1 MAREANWLDRA
12 IGWAS
17 PNRQLRRMRDR
28 AALTV
33 LAQYYEAAGASR
45 RTKGWRRPSGDPNA
59 PSGLSLSR
67 LRDAARNLVRNNG
80 HAESAIGIIPDDT
93 IGWGI
98 LPSARHE
105 AWQRWTKST
114 DIDADGRCNLVG
126 IEHTVM
132 RTVVESGECLV
143 RRRFRRPSD
152 GLALPLQLQVLEP
165 DYIDS
170 GKHMPLANGGKIIRG
185 IEFNAIGRR
194 VAYWLFPEHPG
205 SIITSTVT
213 MRFGL
218 STRVPASE
226 ILHIYRPQ
234 RPEQVRGVSWFAPVL
249 IRFND
254 FDEFAD
260 ATLMKQKIAA
270 CLAVISSDVDSTAP
284 LLGAEDPAEEKND
297 LLEPGMILNIAP
309 GRSVDVVNP
318 PTVRDYADYSKTTL
332 HEIAAGIGVTP
343 EDLTGDYS
351 DMNFSAARMSRLR
364 HWSRVKGWRWRMLV
378 PQLLNPLWSWAMQVA
393 AIAGLD
399 VIESTGW
406 TAPPLPMIE
415 PDKEGLAITRNIRA
429 GIMTP
434 SEALRE
440 RGYVPGE
447 FWDEYQEDFEDQD
460 RRGLTT
466 DSDARKMTTQGQF
479 QQDAAPGSGAGPEPP
494 AGPNDSEFGE
504 YLSIS
509 NAAERFDL
517 NPETLRQWVRKGA
530 LAHKRI
536 GPDPGLIRVRAQDLA
551 NSAIQS
557 DTSP

>member
-1 MAREANWLDRA
+1 MAAANWLDRT

-17 PNRQLRRMRDR
+17 PQWQLRRMRGR
-28 AALTV
+28 VAVAAL
-33 LAQYYEAAGASR
+33 ARYYEAAGVSR
-45 RTKGWRRPSGDPNA
+45 RTKGWRRPSGDANS
-59 PSGLSLSR
+59 PSALSLSR
-67 LRDAARNLVRNNG
+67 LRDAARHLVRNNG
-80 HAESAIGIIPDDT
+80 HAESAIGTIVDDT
-93 IGWGI
+93 VGWGI

-105 AWQRWTKST
+105 AWRRWTEST
-114 DIDADGRCNLVG
+114 DIDADGRCDLAG

-165 DYIDS
+165 DYIDT
-170 GKHMPLANGGKIIRG
+170 GKHWPLANGGKIIRG
-185 IEFNAIGRR
+185 VEFNPIGRR

-218 STRVPASE
+218 SVRVPASE
-226 ILHIYRPQ
+226 ILHVYRPQ
-234 RPEQVRGVSWFAPVL
+234 RPGQVRGVPWFAPVL

-270 CLAVISSDVDSTAP
+270 CLAVISSDVEGNAP
-284 LLGAEDPAEEKND
+284 LLGAEDTAEEKHD

-318 PTVRDYADYSKTTL
+318 PTVREYADYAKTTL
-332 HEIAAGIGVTP
+332 REIAAGIGVSV
-343 EDLTGDYS
+343 EDLTGDYA
-351 DMNFSAARMSRLR
+351 DINFSAARMSRLR
-364 HWSRVKGWRWRMLV
+364 HWARVYGWRWRMLV
-378 PQLLNPLWSWAMQVA
+378 PQFLNPLWAWAMQVSTL
-393 AIAGLD
+393 AGLD
-399 VIESTGW
+399 AIEGTSW

-415 PDKEGLAITRNIRA
+415 PDKEGLAINRNIRA

-440 RGYVPGE
+440 RGYVPDE
-447 FWDEYQEDFEDQD
+447 FWDEYQSDFEDQD

-466 DSDARKMTTQGQF
+466 DSDARKMTQAGMAQM
-479 QQDAAPGSGAGPEPP
+479 QSAPGNGAGPTPNRDAIDIEP
-494 AGPNDSEFGE
+494 GE

-509 NAAERFDL
+509 NAAERFGL

-530 LAHKRI
+530 IAHQRI
-536 GPDPGLIRVRAQDLA
+536 GPNPGLIRIRAQDLA
-551 NSAIQS
+551 ISGLQS
-557 DTSP
+557 DTSL

>member
-1 MAREANWLDRA
+1 MAEANWLDRA

-17 PNRQLRRMRDR
+17 PQRQLRRMRGR
-28 AALTV
+28 IAVTALSRF
-33 LAQYYEAAGASR
+33 YEAAGTSR
-45 RTKGWRRPSGDPNA
+45 RTKGWKRPSGDPNA
-59 PSGLSLSR
+59 PSGLSISR
-67 LRDAARNLVRNNG
+67 LRDASRHLVRNNG
-80 HAESAIGIIPDDT
+80 HAESAIGTIVDDT
-93 IGWGI
+93 VGWGI

-105 AWQRWTKST
+105 AWRRWTEST
-114 DIDADGRCNLVG
+114 EIDANGRCDLAG

-165 DYIDS
+165 DYLDS

-234 RPEQVRGVSWFAPVL
+234 RPGQVRGVPWFAPVL

-270 CLAVISSDVDSTAP
+270 CLAVISSDPDGSAP
-284 LLGAEDPAEEKND
+284 LLGAEDTAEEKND
-297 LLEPGMILNIAP
+297 LLEPGLILNLAS

-318 PTVRDYADYSKTTL
+318 PSVRDYADYSKTTL
-332 HEIAAGIGVTP
+332 REIAAGIGVSV
-343 EDLTGDYS
+343 EDLTGDYA
-351 DMNFSAARMSRLR
+351 DINFSAARMSRLR
-364 HWSRVKGWRWRMLV
+364 HWGRVQGWRWRMLV
-378 PQLLNPLWSWAMQVA
+378 PQFLNPLWSWAMQVA
-393 AIAGLD
+393 SIAGLD
-399 VIESTGW
+399 TIEGTSW

-429 GIMTP
+429 GVMTP

-440 RGYVPGE
+440 RGYVPDE
-447 FWDEYQEDFEDQD
+447 FWDEYQADFEDQD

-479 QQDAAPGSGAGPEPP
+479 QQDAAPGNGAGPEPP
-494 AGPNDSEFGE
+494 ADANDIELGE
-504 YLSIS
+504 YLSVS
-509 NAAERFDL
+509 NVAKRFNL

-530 LAHKRI
+530 IAHLRV
-536 GPDPGLIRVRAQDLA
+536 GPSPGLIRVRATDVARVALPA
-551 NSAIQS
+551 
-557 DTSP
+557 DTSD

>member
-1 MAREANWLDRA
+1 MAEANWLDRT

-17 PNRQLRRMRDR
+17 PHRQLRRMRAR
-28 AALTV
+28 LAVTAL
-33 LAQYYEAAGASR
+33 ARYYEAAGASR

-67 LRDAARNLVRNNG
+67 LRDASRHLVRSNG

-98 LPSARHE
+98 LASAKHD
-105 AWQRWTKST
+105 AWQRWTEST
-114 DIDADGRCNLVG
+114 DIDADGRCNLAG
-126 IEHTVM
+126 IEHIVM
-132 RTVVESGECLV
+132 RTVVESGECLI

-185 IEFNAIGRR
+185 VEFNAIGRR
-194 VAYWLFPEHPG
+194 IAYWLFPEHPG

-218 STRVPASE
+218 SVRVPASE

-234 RPEQVRGVSWFAPVL
+234 RPGQVRGAPWFAPVL

-270 CLAVISSDVDSTAP
+270 CLAIITSDVEGSAP
-284 LLGAEDPAEEKND
+284 LIGAEDPDEEKHD
-297 LLEPGMILNIAP
+297 MLEPGLIANIAP

-318 PTVRDYADYSKTTL
+318 PSVRDYSDYTKTTL
-332 HEIAAGIGVTP
+332 QEIAAGLGVTP

-351 DMNFSAARMSRLR
+351 NMNFSAARMSRLR
-364 HWSRVKGWRWRMLV
+364 HRARVEGGRWRMLV
-378 PQLLNPLWSWAMQVA
+378 PQFLTPLWAWAMQVA
-393 AIAGLD
+393 TIAGID
-399 VIESTGW
+399 AIESTSW

-440 RGYVPGE
+440 RGYVPDE
-447 FWDEYQEDFEDQD
+447 FWDEYQADFADQD
-460 RRGLTT
+460 KRGLTT
-466 DSDARKMTTQGQF
+466 DSDARKMTQAGQGQA
-479 QQDAAPGSGAGPEPP
+479 QSAPGNGDGPALGRSANDIEP
-494 AGPNDSEFGE
+494 GE

-509 NAAERFDL
+509 DAAERFNL

-530 LAHKRI
+530 LAHIRI
-536 GPDPGLIRVRAQDLA
+536 GPKPGLIRIRAQDLPA
-551 NSAIQS
+551 AELPA
-557 DTSP
+557 DTSD